1 MRLLLLIK
9 GLGLGGA
16 EQHVLQLA
24 TAMRDRGHAV
34 RVAYLLPHKGELS
47 TALSAEGIAAVCWG
61 SGGGPWWRS
70 AWRLAWQDLRSFRP
84 DTVHAHLPVTG
95 MLARLF
101 KPLLGYHLVYTEH
114 ITYPLLHPLT
124 RLLHRAS
131 WWLDD
136 AAVSCSQGVADSLP
150 RASLVVDNGIAAS
163 TPASAPIAMRTALGI
178 PADARI
184 LLCVAN
190 FRPQKNHPL
199 LLRAFDRAS
208 QTKCMNDWHLVLVG
222 QDASERPGCAALAA
236 SLDSR
241 ARIHF
246 AGKRTEAA
254 AWMGEADAFVLS
266 SEEEGLPLALL
277 EAMRAGLP
285 AVVTA
290 VGGMPQVVTPE
301 TGFVVPRGDEAA
313 LAKALQRLASDEAL
327 RRQMGMEA
335 RLRFTTHY
343 TQDAMLDQ
351 LERLYK
357 ETN

>member
-24 TAMRDRGHAV
+24 VAMRDRGHAV
-34 RVAYLLPHKGELS
+34 CVAYLLPHKGELS
-47 TALSAEGIAAVCWG
+47 AALTAEGIETVCWG

-70 AWRLAWQDLRSFRP
+70 AWRRAWQDLHSFQP

-101 KPLLGYHLVYTEH
+101 KPLLGYRLVYTEH

-163 TPASAPIAMRTALGI
+163 LPTRATVTMRVALGI
-178 PADARI
+178 PSDARI

-190 FRPQKNHPL
+190 LRPQKNHPL

-208 QTKCMNDWHLVLVG
+208 QTKHMNDWHIVLVG
-222 QDASERPGCAALAA
+222 QDASERPTCEALAA
-236 SLDSR
+236 SLDSL

-246 AGKRTEAA
+246 AGKRIEAA

-266 SEEEGLPLALL
+266 SDEEGLPLALL

-301 TGFVVPRGDEAA
+301 TGIVVPRGDEAA
-313 LAKALQRLASDEAL
+313 LATALQRLASDEAL
-327 RRQMGMEA
+327 RTQMGSAA
-335 RLRFTTHY
+335 RLRFTRHY

-351 LERLYK
+351 LERLYEEK
-357 ETN
+357 N

>member
-1 MRLLLLIK
+1 MKLLLLIK

-16 EQHVLQLA
+16 EQHVLQIA
-24 TAMRDRGHAV
+24 TAMRHRGHDV
-34 RVAYLLPHKGELS
+34 RVAYLLPHKGELAA
-47 TALSAEGIAAVCWG
+47 ALHAGGIETVCWG
-61 SGGGPWWRS
+61 QGHGPWWRS
-70 AWRLAWQDLRSFRP
+70 AWRQAWADLNSFRP

-101 KPLLGYHLVYTEH
+101 KPLLGYRLVYTEH

-124 RLLHRAS
+124 RLAHRAS
-131 WWLDD
+131 WALDD

-150 RASLVVDNGIAAS
+150 RRSVVVDNGIDAV
-163 TPASAPIAMRTALGI
+163 APPVAVPGMRAALGL
-178 PADARI
+178 PADAKV

-199 LLRAFDRAS
+199 LLRAFNHAV
-208 QTKCMNDWHLVLVG
+208 QAGVLEDWHLVLVG
-222 QDASERPGCAALAA
+222 QDATERPGCEKLASSLA
-236 SLDSR
+236 SR
-241 ARIHF
+241 QQIHF

-254 AWMGEADAFVLS
+254 SWMSEANAFVLS
-266 SEEEGLPLALL
+266 SDEEGLPLALL

-313 LAKALQRLASDEAL
+313 LANALQRIASDHPL
-327 RRQMGMEA
+327 RQQMGTAA
-335 RLRFTTHY
+335 RERFLQHY

-351 LERLYK
+351 LETLYGG
-357 ETN
+357 TV

>member
-16 EQHVLQLA
+16 EQHVRQVA
-24 TAMRDRGHAV
+24 IAMRDRGHSV
-34 RVAYLLPHKGELS
+34 CVAYLLPHKGELS
-47 TALSAEGIAAVCWG
+47 VALTAEGIATVCWG
-61 SGGGPWWRS
+61 TRGPWWR
-70 AWRLAWQDLRSFRP
+70 ATWRRAWQDLRSFRP

-101 KPLLGYHLVYTEH
+101 KPLLGYRLIYTEH

-124 RLLHRAS
+124 RLAHRAS

-150 RASLVVDNGIAAS
+150 RSSLVVDNGIAAS
-163 TPASAPIAMRTALGI
+163 LPALAPLAMRAALAI
-178 PADARI
+178 PSDARI
-184 LLCVAN
+184 LICVAN

-208 QTKCMNDWHLVLVG
+208 QAQQMGDWHLVLVG
-222 QDASERPGCAALAA
+222 QDASERPACEALAA

-254 AWMGEADAFVLS
+254 AWMSEADAFVLS
-266 SEEEGLPLALL
+266 SDEEGLPLALL

-290 VGGMPQVVTPE
+290 VGGMPQVVTPQ
-301 TGFVVPRGDEAA
+301 TGIVVPRGDEAA
-313 LAKALQRLASDEAL
+313 LAAALQRLADEAL
-327 RRQMGMEA
+327 RAQLGRAAQ
-335 RLRFTTHY
+335 RRFASHY
-343 TQDAMLDQ
+343 TQDAMLDR
-351 LERLYK
+351 LERLY
-357 ETN
+357 EERN

>member
-24 TAMRDRGHAV
+24 LAMRDRGHAV

-47 TALSAEGIAAVCWG
+47 AALTAEGIATVCWG
-61 SGGGPWWRS
+61 SSDSPWWSS
-70 AWRLAWQDLRSFRP
+70 AWRRAWQDLRYFQP

-101 KPLLGYHLVYTEH
+101 KPLLGYRLVYTEH

-124 RLLHRAS
+124 RLAHRAS

-163 TPASAPIAMRTALGI
+163 LPARASVAMRAALSI
-178 PADARI
+178 PTDARI

-199 LLRAFDRAS
+199 LLRAFDHAS
-208 QTKCMNDWHLVLVG
+208 QAKQMKDWHLVLVG
-222 QDASERPGCAALAA
+222 QDASERPACEALAA

-266 SEEEGLPLALL
+266 SDEEGLPLALL

-290 VGGMPQVVTPE
+290 VGGMPQVITPE
-301 TGFVVPRGDEAA
+301 TGIVVPRGDKVA
-313 LAKALQRLASDEAL
+313 LGTALQRLASDKAL
-327 RRQMGMEA
+327 RTQMGTAA
-335 RLRFTTHY
+335 RLRFRSYY

-351 LERLYK
+351 LERLYEEK
-357 ETN
+357 N

>member
-47 TALSAEGIAAVCWG
+47 AALTAAGIETVCWG
-61 SGGGPWWRS
+61 HGDGPWWRS
-70 AWRLAWQDLRSFRP
+70 AWRSAWQDLRTFRP

-101 KPLLGYHLVYTEH
+101 KPLLGYRLVYTEH

-124 RLLHRAS
+124 RLAHRAS

-150 RASLVVDNGIAAS
+150 RASVVVDNGIAAS
-163 TPASAPIAMRTALGI
+163 LPAPAPLTMRAALGI
-178 PADARI
+178 PADARV

-199 LLRAFDRAS
+199 LLRAFDRAR
-208 QTKCMNDWHLVLVG
+208 QTRQMKDWHLVLVG
-222 QDASERPGCAALAA
+222 QDASERPACEALAA

-241 ARIHF
+241 TRIHF

-266 SEEEGLPLALL
+266 SDEEGLPLALL

-301 TGFVVPRGDEAA
+301 TGIVVSRGDEAA
-313 LAKALQRLASDEAL
+313 LASALEHLFSDEAL
-327 RRQMGMEA
+327 RTQLGTAA
-335 RLRFTTHY
+335 RLRFKTHY

-351 LERLYK
+351 LERLY
-357 ETN
+357 EGQV

>member
-16 EQHVLQLA
+16 EQHVRQLA
-24 TAMRDRGHAV
+24 IAMRDRGHAV
-34 RVAYLLPHKGELS
+34 CVAYLLPHKGELHA
-47 TALSAEGIAAVCWG
+47 ALTAEGIATVCWG
-61 SGGGPWWRS
+61 SGGRWWRT
-70 AWRLAWQDLRSFRP
+70 AWRRAWQDLRAFRP
-84 DTVHAHLPVTG
+84 DAVHAHLPVSG

-101 KPLLGYHLVYTEH
+101 KPLLGYRLIYTEH

-150 RASLVVDNGIAAS
+150 RASRVVDNGIAAS
-163 TPASAPIAMRTALGI
+163 LPASAPVAMRAALAI
-178 PADARI
+178 PAGARI

-208 QTKCMNDWHLVLVG
+208 QAQPMQDWHLVLVG
-222 QDASERPGCAALAA
+222 QDASERPACEAMAA
-236 SLDSR
+236 SLDSQ

-246 AGKRTEAA
+246 AGKRAEAA
-254 AWMGEADAFVLS
+254 AWMNEADAFVLS
-266 SEEEGLPLALL
+266 SDEEGLPLALL

-301 TGFVVPRGDEAA
+301 TGIVVPRGDETA
-313 LAKALQRLASDEAL
+313 LAAALQRLADETL
-327 RRQMGMEA
+327 RARLGRAA
-335 RLRFTTHY
+335 RLRFATHY

-351 LERLYK
+351 LECLY
-357 ETN
+357 EERH